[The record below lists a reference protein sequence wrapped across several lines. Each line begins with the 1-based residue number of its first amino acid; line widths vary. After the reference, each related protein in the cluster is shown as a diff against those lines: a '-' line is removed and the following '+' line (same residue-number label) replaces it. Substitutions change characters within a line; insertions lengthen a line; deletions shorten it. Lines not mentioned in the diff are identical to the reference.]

1 MVVLDCCSREPSR
14 NSLPPRKGIAMTSQ
28 IQVDD
33 VATRVGDTN
42 SKIAD
47 RREFSSSKP
56 KNTGR
61 HFKTAQN
68 QSEPPIIPIRE
79 S

>member
-1 MVVLDCCSREPSR
+1 
-14 NSLPPRKGIAMTSQ
+14 MTSQ